1 MPRWTAV
8 MKVAVIGVGHLGRQ
22 HARIYSDLPDVE
34 LVGVVDILPSRAEE
48 VAGLCKTAAFTDFH
62 QIVGK
67 ADAASL
73 AVPTTHHA
81 RIGIELLE
89 HGVDVLVEKP
99 IATTV
104 DEARSLVDAATR
116 HNRVLQ
122 VGHVERFNPIVAA
135 AREAATRPQFFEI
148 HRLAAFS
155 PRSLDID
162 VVLDLMIHDID
173 IVLSLVPA
181 QITEVRAV
189 GIPVLSNKADI
200 ANARVEFADGCVAN
214 FTASRV
220 SFEKTR
226 KLRFFQPHDYI
237 SVDYSSQTGIVVS
250 LRMGQVIERKLEPA
264 TEEPLRLQLQAF
276 ADSVHKRK
284 KPAVSGEDGLRALEL
299 AMRINAAIAQRLML
313 GSVQERESGN
323 RQDVV

>member
-1 MPRWTAV
+1 MV
-8 MKVAVIGVGHLGRQ
+8 KVAVIGVGHLGKQ
-22 HARIYSDLPDVE
+22 HARLYAGLPNVE
-34 LVGVVDILPSRAEE
+34 LVAVADILKPRAEE
-48 VAGLCKTAAFTDFH
+48 IAGLYKTAAFTDYH
-62 QIVGK
+62 DIIGK
-67 ADAASL
+67 VDAVSL
-73 AVPTTHHA
+73 AVPTTEHA
-81 RIGIELLE
+81 RIGIDLLE

-99 IATTV
+99 IATTLEEGGCLV
-104 DEARSLVDAATR
+104 EAAKR

-122 VGHVERFNPIVAA
+122 VGHVERFNPVVAA

-181 QITEVRAV
+181 QIREVRAV
-189 GIPVLSNKADI
+189 GIPVLSRKADI
-200 ANARVEFADGCVAN
+200 ANARVEFDDGCVAN

-237 SVDYSSQTGIVVS
+237 SVDYSTQTGIMVS
-250 LRMGQVIERKLEPA
+250 LRMGQVVERKLEPVNQ
-264 TEEPLRLQLQAF
+264 EPLKLQLQAF
-276 ADSVHKRK
+276 TRCIEGRE
-284 KPAVSGEDGLRALEL
+284 KPVVSGEDGLRALQL
-299 AMRINAAIAQRLML
+299 AMRINAAIAERLML
-313 GSVQERESGN
+313 GSTVSGKAEL
-323 RQDVV
+323 